1 MNIKDIKITLP
12 SSWKEASR
20 NGNDRQVIIQLFH
33 ISPLVN
39 ISEKKF
45 KSELILDTPTETILT
60 VPINVPTG
68 VGVPMGKIRKSM
80 PVLRKQI
87 PGAESPDESDMTGN
101 ITIVKYDT
109 KEMAQ
114 QAFDNYNIMPTAGF
128 FNTNV
133 IGRKDMTYMDFLKSD
148 EMKSH
153 LTPEQIKASEELTK
167 VMKEQEPK
175 IQQEL
180 KESGIKY
187 GKEKYLG
194 YDAVF
199 SEMPNTTKPPAKKI
213 AQKSKSGGMGGG
225 YGNGAYDPLPKIEE
239 PYSQYIKTYQAILI
253 NNYVVTGQL
262 VGMPALLPSA
272 NTPCYS
278 LTKTKENTV
287 QIGNIKTTY
296 ITPTV
301 STYSAEG
308 YMNKEDTENT
318 LKNILKAVS
327 AL

>member
-12 SSWKEASR
+12 STWKEASR

-33 ISPLVN
+33 ISPLNN
-39 ISEKKF
+39 ISNKKF
-45 KSELILDTPTETILT
+45 KSELILDTLTETILT
-60 VPINVPTG
+60 VPVNVPTG
-68 VGVPMGKIRKSM
+68 VGVPMGKLRKSM
-80 PVLRKQI
+80 PVLKKQI
-87 PGAESPDESDMTGN
+87 PGAETPDESDMTGN
-101 ITIVKYDT
+101 ITIVEYDT

-114 QAFDNYNIMPTAGF
+114 QAFDSYTGLPSKGF
-128 FNTNV
+128 LN
-133 IGRKDMTYMDFLKSD
+133 MDVFKSK
-148 EMKSH
+148 ELKSH
-153 LTPEQIKASEELTK
+153 LTQEQIKAMEKLTK

-180 KESGIKY
+180 KESGIRY

-194 YDAVF
+194 YDAIF
-199 SEMPNTTKPPAKKI
+199 SEIPNTTKPPIKNISK
-213 AQKSKSGGMGGG
+213 KSKSGGMGGG

-239 PYSQYIKTYQAILI
+239 PYSPNIKTYQAILI
-253 NNYVVTGQL
+253 HNYVITGQL

-278 LTKTKENTV
+278 LTKTKENTE

-301 STYSAEG
+301 STYSTEG
-308 YMNKEDTENT
+308 YMNKEDTESV
-318 LKNILKAVS
+318 LRNILNAVS